1 MTKKSVRNDNL
12 KEKVYRTQICN
23 CNRQNN
29 NLQKKLFGMA
39 ISKRIVKNN
48 NSQNNC
54 PEQQVAIFAKSSK
67 KCKNTIRTT
76 YLQNSCLQ
84 QQNAKK
90 S

>member
-67 KCKNTIRTT
+67 KCKNTIWTT